1 MYNNLL
7 TVVTKLITKNLK
19 KDLFGL
25 MFKRVQS
32 ISIVK
37 AWRGGGLHGIS
48 VVKAWESSGHFSS
61 EGVG

>member
-1 MYNNLL
+1 M
-7 TVVTKLITKNLK
+7 TKLITKNLK

-37 AWRGGGLHGIS
+37 AWGGSWYFG
-48 VVKAWESSGHFSS
+48 S
-61 EGVG
+61 EGMGEFRAFQ